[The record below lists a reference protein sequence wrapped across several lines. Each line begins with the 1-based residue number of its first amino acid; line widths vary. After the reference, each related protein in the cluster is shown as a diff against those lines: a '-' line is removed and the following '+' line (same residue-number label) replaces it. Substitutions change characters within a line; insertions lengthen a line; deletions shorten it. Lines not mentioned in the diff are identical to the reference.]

1 MSSISTDALPI
12 LSLFAPAFTPA
23 TFGRA
28 QLLAAAAILT
38 TGRRTVSNL
47 LRTLGHL
54 AGGRR
59 PATTACCPRPY
70 GPACALP
77 PC

>member
-1 MSSISTDALPI
+1 VPSIASDALPV
-12 LSLFAPAFTPA
+12 LVLCQGAFSPPVFA
-23 TFGRA
+23 RA
-28 QLLAAAAILT
+28 QLLAVAAILT

-54 AGGRR
+54 AQGPCPAITASCLR
-59 PATTACCPRPY
+59 PA
-70 GPACALP
+70 GPACAWP